1 MSETRRLYRSR
12 SDKILCGV
20 CGGVASYVRVDPT
33 IVRLLWVAITVLS
46 PPLGLILY
54 IVACLIIPEE
64 PGLQQPTT
72 SLPSRL
78 EENVE
83 ERILLVIGIIL
94 LLVGGLIITSVVG
107 DLVKDFVRWGSIAWV
122 DERLRGLAGIVL
134 VIVGLVLILKLREKQ
149 VKPAP
154 SSQQSL

>member
-54 IVACLIIPEE
+54 VVACLIIPEE

-72 SLPSRL
+72 SYPPRL
-78 EENVE
+78 EKNVE
-83 ERILLVIGIIL
+83 EKILLVIGIIML
-94 LLVGGLIITSVVG
+94 VVGGLIITSVVG
-107 DLVKDFVRWGSIAWV
+107 DLVKDFFRWGSIAWA

-134 VIVGLVLILKLREKQ
+134 VIVGLVFILKLREKQ

>member
-1 MSETRRLYRSR
+1 VSETRRIYRSR

-20 CGGVASYVRVDPT
+20 CGGVASYVRVDPS
-33 IVRLLWVAITVLS
+33 IVRLLWVAITILS
-46 PPLGLILY
+46 PLPGLILY
-54 IVACLIIPEE
+54 FVACLIIPEE

-72 SLPSRL
+72 SHPPRL
-78 EENVE
+78 EKNVE
-83 ERILLVIGIIL
+83 EKILLVIGVIL
-94 LLVGGLIITSVVG
+94 LVVGGLVITSVVG
-107 DLVKDFVRWGSIAWV
+107 DLVKDLVRWGSVAWV

>member
-20 CGGVASYVRVDPT
+20 CGGVASYVRVDPP
-33 IVRLLWVAITVLS
+33 IVRLLWVVITVLR
-46 PPLGLILY
+46 PLFGLIIY
-54 IVACLIIPEE
+54 IVACLIMPEE

-72 SLPSRL
+72 SHPPRL
-78 EENVE
+78 EGKVE
-83 ERILLVIGIIL
+83 EKILLVIGIIL
-94 LLVGGLIITSVVG
+94 LVVGGLIITSVMG
-107 DLVKDFVRWGSIAWV
+107 DLVKDLVRWGGIAWV
-122 DERLRGLAGIVL
+122 DERFRGLAGIVL
-134 VIVGLVLILKLREKQ
+134 VVVGLVLILKLREKQ